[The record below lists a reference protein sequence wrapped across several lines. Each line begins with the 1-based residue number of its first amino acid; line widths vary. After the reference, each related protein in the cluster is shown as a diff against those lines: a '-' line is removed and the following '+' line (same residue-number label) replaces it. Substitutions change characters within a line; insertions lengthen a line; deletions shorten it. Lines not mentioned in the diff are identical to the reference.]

1 MKWIVKNNRGVLE
14 FKSIQVCT
22 ESQFNKI
29 MADINHQRILAW
41 CNDNHVLAEVQ
52 KGEQCMS
59 ILREVITEVNE
70 SEARRMDRLHLDFLK
85 FIDELPEVD
94 ASQEQEDAK
103 EVPQEEQSQAEI
115 IEFVTDTLNGL
126 HENDVTG
133 AVLITS
139 IGPIGLPCGKI
150 SHKVLT
156 QMFETWLEKY
166 GK

>member
-1 MKWIVKNNRGVLE
+1 MKWIVKTVDGVLE
-14 FKSIQVCT
+14 FRSIVVCT

-29 MADINHQRILAW
+29 TAGINQQRIISW
-41 CNDNHVLAEVQ
+41 CDDNHVMFEAQ

-70 SEARRMDRLHLDFLK
+70 SEARRIDRLHMDFLK
-85 FIDELPEVD
+85 FVDELPEVD
-94 ASQEQEDAK
+94 
-103 EVPQEEQSQAEI
+103 VPQEETQEPQKEQTKTEI
-115 IEFVTDTLNGL
+115 IEFVTDTLIGL
-126 HENDVTG
+126 HNNDVTG
-133 AVLITS
+133 AILITS